1 MTNMPQNEPTTAG
14 ACIGSITHVNIL
26 LKFFMLREKISQVK
40 WLVTTAFVYTG
51 NLIWHILLAVPTS
64 PGGIL
69 RGKKFL
75 LSFFQFKLTFL
86 ISKNELGS
94 NNSLQTINITIVIID
109 QCMVVSSVLGI
120 ISVGIYFSQLRIF
133 KFCNLPYYNN

>member
-1 MTNMPQNEPTTAG
+1 MPQNEPTTAG
-14 ACIGSITHVNIL
+14 AYIGSITHVNIL

-109 QCMVVSSVLGI
+109 
-120 ISVGIYFSQLRIF
+120 
-133 KFCNLPYYNN
+133 

>member
-1 MTNMPQNEPTTAG
+1 
-14 ACIGSITHVNIL
+14 
-26 LKFFMLREKISQVK
+26 MLREKLSQVN

-109 QCMVVSSVLGI
+109 
-120 ISVGIYFSQLRIF
+120 
-133 KFCNLPYYNN
+133 